1 MADRLWDVGVKV
13 RNLEEEVE
21 RCEKTGLEVVLRY
34 SLQVK
39 ERNYDLALVRL
50 ADKYIILG
58 EAFAYERLL
67 DQPLQEGCA
76 HVVYA
81 VEDFD
86 RKVKTALEAGAK
98 PIGKPITEDGALGKR
113 RVALFETPGGML
125 LEYVQIITNLVPE
138 I

>member
-34 SLQVK
+34 SLQVE

-86 RKVKTALEAGAK
+86 REVKTALEAGAK

-138 I
+138 V